1 MTTSSG
7 KPPSRNSE
15 KDMEVLFQYQ
25 GYQCTLKCKRSV
37 MREKVE
43 EALISLQAGLPG
55 SSAQSA
61 SRIEVH
67 TSQSI
72 RKPATKKKHKDE
84 NKSIYLLQRCVS
96 DWKVFV
102 NVDNAAQIRN
112 RDVIIDIVAK
122 SVGQHHFNP
131 ADFLNQPKSQQ
142 EHEVCINWIL

>member
-1 MTTSSG
+1 MSTSSD

-15 KDMEVLFQYQ
+15 DMEVLFQYQ

-43 EALISLQAGLPG
+43 EALISLQDGLPG

-67 TSQSI
+67 TLQSI

-84 NKSIYLLQRCVS
+84 NKIIYLLQRYVS
-96 DWKVFV
+96 GWKVFV

-112 RDVIIDIVAK
+112 RDVITVIVAK
-122 SVGQHHFNP
+122 SVGQHHFNT
-131 ADFLNQPKSQQ
+131 ADSLNHSKSTRY
-142 EHEVCINWIL
+142 V